1 MTTADSFRVSS
12 VPSGPGG
19 RPAVG
24 GILHDIA
31 GRRRASAASI
41 ELRPLA
47 APDAPELRRI
57 HNTAEVVR
65 WWDVPGESF
74 PWDEPGST
82 RLTIEVDGVIAGLA
96 QYWEEPEPRYR
107 HAGIDLFIDPA
118 MHGQGIGTEVVI
130 RLARLLLEE
139 RGHHRITIDPAT
151 ANLAAIRAY
160 TKAGFRAVGVMR
172 RAERDVAGAG
182 WHDCLLMEL
191 VASEV

>member
-1 MTTADSFRVSS
+1 MVAPR
-12 VPSGPGG
+12 
-19 RPAVG
+19 
-24 GILHDIA
+24 H
-31 GRRRASAASI
+31 ASDASI

-47 APDAPELRRI
+47 ATDADELRRI
-57 HNTAEVVR
+57 HGTTEVVR
-65 WWDVPGESF
+65 WWDAPAEGF

-107 HAGIDLFIDPA
+107 HAGIDLFLDPA
-118 MHGQGIGTEVVI
+118 LHGRGIGTEVVS
-130 RLARLLLEE
+130 RLARFLLEQ
-139 RGHHRITIDPAT
+139 RRHHRVTIDPAT

-172 RAERDVAGAG
+172 RAERDVAGGG

-191 VASEV
+191 VAGDV